1 MRMRRKDREIAEL
14 NDIYQIMKEN
24 NCVILSF
31 NNGTYPYSVP
41 VSYGCTKKEDKIT
54 MYCHGAA
61 AGTKHQLMQKDP
73 HVAFTIVAQ
82 NDIVEHAMACD
93 CTTEYTS
100 VCGTGTV
107 RILSNE
113 EKIAA
118 LDVFMNQVVGEKEH
132 RYHEQYVNLV
142 SVFEIQVDSVTGK
155 KLGV

>member
-1 MRMRRKDREIAEL
+1 MRRKDREIVEM

-31 NNGTYPYSVP
+31 NNGMYPYSVP
-41 VSYGCTKKEDKIT
+41 VSYGCTMKEDKIVI
-54 MYCHGAA
+54 YCHGAA
-61 AGTKHQLMQKDP
+61 VGTKHQLMQKDP
-73 HVAFTIVAQ
+73 HVAFTIVGR
-82 NDIVEHAMACD
+82 NDIVEYEMACD

-118 LDVFMNQVVGEKEH
+118 LNVLMNHVIGEKEH
-132 RYHEQYVNLV
+132 RYHEKAVNLV
-142 SVFEIQVDSVTGK
+142 SVFEIQVDTVTGK